1 MSLEVAAIAVAIVAA
16 LIGGSI
22 GAISLLRSDR
32 RKGREESRRK
42 GIEVFREAR
51 TSWDQAQFVEITE
64 SVRRA
69 KLQETRASL
78 VAVQQL
84 VGSKTETK
92 EFGQLLA
99 LLEEDP
105 LADGGVNLATAKA
118 IWPTVEK
125 QIHTALAA

>member
-1 MSLEVAAIAVAIVAA
+1 MSLEAAAVAAVVVAA
-16 LIGGSI
+16 LI

-32 RKGREESRRK
+32 HKGKEESRRK
-42 GIEVFREAR
+42 GIEIFREAR
-51 TSWDQAQFVEITE
+51 TSWDQAHLEITE

-84 VGSKTETK
+84 VGSDIETR

-99 LLEEDP
+99 LLEEDLLP
-105 LADGGVNLATAKA
+105 HGGVNLATAKV

-125 QIHTALAA
+125 QIHAALAA